1 MRRGNGRKFFR
12 AEPSAR
18 KVVSTG
24 QAAIVKPAYP
34 GLKDLRA
41 DRRISRP
48 KGVPFAGYPI
58 RRGNEKVRFRNQGIG
73 KSQGRLTIDEQK
85 PFGDKEHRARNL
97 LLTLWLIT
105 LLMRT
110 TGMMPIGMMRASLFS
125 MKDRVMQRRADA
137 GKRKQGNQ
145 VGQGHGQHSGEEIH
159 AYRMTYR
166 KLIAIRKSRPTNRGR

>member
-1 MRRGNGRKFFR
+1 M
-12 AEPSAR
+12 SAG
-18 KVVSTG
+18 KAATVKASLTG
-24 QAAIVKPAYP
+24 
-34 GLKDLRA
+34 LEDLRA
-41 DRRISRP
+41 DRRISCP

-58 RRGNEKVRFRNQGIG
+58 RRGNEKVRFG
-73 KSQGRLTIDEQK
+73 KQDIRRSQGRLTIEEQK

-145 VGQGHGQHSGEEIH
+145 AGQGQSQHSGEEFH
-159 AYRMTYR
+159 ANRMTYR
-166 KLIAIRKSRPTNRGR
+166 KLIAIRKSRPTSRGR